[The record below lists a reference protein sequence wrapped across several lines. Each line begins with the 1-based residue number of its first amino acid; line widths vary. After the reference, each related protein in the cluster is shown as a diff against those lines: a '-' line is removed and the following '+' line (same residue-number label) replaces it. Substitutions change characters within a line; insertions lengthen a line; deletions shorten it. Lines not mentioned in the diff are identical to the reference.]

1 MTYTVTVAYA
11 SPTQQIEID
20 CQTECDQTVLQVIE
34 RSGVLKRFPE
44 IDITLQS
51 VGINSRLVN
60 LSSKIQ
66 PNDRIEIYRP
76 LTLEPMQARR
86 LRAKKN
92 N

>member
-1 MTYTVTVAYA
+1 MICTVTVAYA
-11 SPTQQIEID
+11 SRTQQIEID
-20 CQTECDQTVLQVIE
+20 CQIESDQTVLQAIE

-44 IDITLQS
+44 IDITQQS

-60 LSSKIQ
+60 LSSKMR

-86 LRAKKN
+86 LRAEKN

>member
-1 MTYTVTVAYA
+1 MICTVTVAYA
-11 SPTQQIEID
+11 SRSQQIEID
-20 CQTECDQTVLQVIE
+20 CQIESDQTVLQAIE

-44 IDITLQS
+44 IDITQQS

-60 LSSKIQ
+60 LSSKMR

-86 LRAKKN
+86 LRAEKN

>member
-11 SPTQQIEID
+11 SRTQQIEID
-20 CQTECDQTVLQVIE
+20 CQIEGDQTVLQAIE
-34 RSGVLKRFPE
+34 KSGVLKRFPE
-44 IDITLQS
+44 IDITQQS

-86 LRAKKN
+86 MRAKRDN
-92 N
+92 